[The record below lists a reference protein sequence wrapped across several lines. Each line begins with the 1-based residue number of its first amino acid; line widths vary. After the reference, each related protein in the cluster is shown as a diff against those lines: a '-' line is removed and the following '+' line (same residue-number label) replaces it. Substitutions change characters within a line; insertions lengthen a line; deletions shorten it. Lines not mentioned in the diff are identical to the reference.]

1 MKSDSDKLM
10 FEDIQ
15 RHLEGLNRTTDGQ
28 LLYRMIE
35 RNLSKRGMTTSGPVA
50 KNFVRFMHMLLG
62 RYSNDTRA
70 NPVTRVKARLI
81 QQHLSIH
88 MGDSPVPQSGRPA
101 EAATSTAVQRQNRQ
115 TATAERAGSAI
126 RSQKPNI
133 AQPRPAMTRQAV
145 GTTEVVTPAVRNELA
160 SKIADTVEQNKE
172 FNQLLRSNLRAMKL
186 AENADDL
193 MDLKTLLVKGMEEL
207 LHGVSKMGG
216 DLDETSGWLQQ
227 VAHDHQLMQEKLANA
242 TKQSPLD
249 AVTGLPRRDAMQ
261 RYVKAE
267 VGRAQRYGFSVAFAI
282 LGIDGLEQIGKRFG
296 METMNEVLRIY
307 GRDVFSRMRSYD
319 VAVRYGVD
327 QFALLLPNTQKNGA
341 EKALEKLQKLAS
353 GLVYRCDGQSLGL
366 PGFSSVL
373 TMYVAGENPDTLLE
387 RADAALSMAKM
398 KGGHHNLYLAP
409 AG

>member
-1 MKSDSDKLM
+1 MKTDSDKLM

-88 MGDSPVPQSGRPA
+88 MGDSPVPQTGRPA
-101 EAATSTAVQRQNRQ
+101 KAASTAAQRQSRQ
-115 TATAERAGSAI
+115 TATAVPAGSPIA
-126 RSQKPNI
+126 KK
-133 AQPRPAMTRQAV
+133 AQPVPAMTRQAV
-145 GTTEVVTPAVRNELA
+145 GTAEVVTPAVRNELA

-296 METMNEVLRIY
+296 IETMNEVLRIY

-353 GLVYRCDGQSLGL
+353 GLVYRCGGQSLSL

-387 RADAALSMAKM
+387 RANAALNMAKM
-398 KGGHHNLYLAP
+398 KGGHHTLYLAP

>member
-1 MKSDSDKLM
+1 MMTDSNKLM
-10 FEDIQ
+10 YEDIQ

-88 MGDSPVPQSGRPA
+88 MGDSPVPQTGRPA
-101 EAATSTAVQRQNRQ
+101 KAASTAAQRQSRQ
-115 TATAERAGSAI
+115 TATAAPAGSPIAKKA
-126 RSQKPNI
+126 KPGPEI
-133 AQPRPAMTRQAV
+133 TTQAV

-207 LHGVSKMGG
+207 LQCVSKMGG

-227 VAHDHQLMQEKLANA
+227 VALDHQLMQEKLANA

-282 LGIDGLEQIGKRFG
+282 LGIDGLEQIGTRFG

-327 QFALLLPNTQKNGA
+327 QFALLFPNTQKNGA

-353 GLVYRCDGQSLGL
+353 GLVYRCGGQSVSL

-398 KGGHHNLYLAP
+398 KGGHHTLYLAP